1 MIEATCGSCSTS
13 QIARGAPDARRVV
26 KREINRE
33 YVRYDRMSME
43 ESLYGPEPVEGFN
56 AFKERRNP
64 DWVPEDLRTE
74 GRL

>member
-1 MIEATCGSCSTS
+1 
-13 QIARGAPDARRVV
+13 V

-64 DWVPEDLRTE
+64 DWVPGDLRTE